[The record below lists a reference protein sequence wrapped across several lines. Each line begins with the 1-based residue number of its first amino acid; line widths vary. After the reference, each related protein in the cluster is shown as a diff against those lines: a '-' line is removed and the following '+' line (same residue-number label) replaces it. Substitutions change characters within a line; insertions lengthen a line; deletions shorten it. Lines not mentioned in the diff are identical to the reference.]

1 MPEGTSQG
9 TFVLI
14 SVIIFGI
21 FVILAYFLFQDQ
33 IKGML
38 TTMMSSTKA
47 IVDKNLKEAT
57 SGVSA
62 SR

>member
-38 TTMMSSTKA
+38 TTMMGSTKK
-47 IVDKNLKEAT
+47 IVDKNLTDAT
-57 SGVSA
+57 GSMSI

>member
-38 TTMMSSTKA
+38 TTMMTNTKT
-47 IVDKNLKEAT
+47 IVDTNLSDAT
-57 SGVSA
+57 GNMSI

>member
-38 TTMMSSTKA
+38 TTMMSSTKT
-47 IVDKNLKEAT
+47 IVDNNLK
-57 SGVSA
+57 SA
-62 SR
+62 SSSMSVSR

>member
-38 TTMMSSTKA
+38 TKMMDSTNK
-47 IVDKNLKEAT
+47 IVNQNLTDA
-57 SGVSA
+57 SGSMSVS
-62 SR
+62 R

>member
-38 TTMMSSTKA
+38 TTMMGSTKS

-57 SGVSA
+57 SNVSA

>member
-38 TTMMSSTKA
+38 TTMMGSTKK
-47 IVDKNLKEAT
+47 IVDDNLKSAT
-57 SGVSA
+57 SSMSI